1 MATEESARHPILDIP
16 QQCLPR
22 HIAII
27 MDGNG
32 RWASQRDLP
41 RLEGHQQ
48 GSKRVRPIVTECV
61 RLGVQC
67 LTLYS
72 FSTENW
78 KRPSEEVRGLME
90 LYAEYLIGERP
101 TTMANNVKVRHLGD
115 PDALPERV
123 VRELNETVRISSTNT
138 GMTLCLALNYSGR
151 SELVAAI
158 RKIAA
163 DVAGGRS
170 DKAAIDEALVS
181 SYLDTA
187 GLPDPDLLIRT
198 AGEMRISN
206 FLLWQIS
213 YAELYVTDVFWPDFD
228 VDVLHGA
235 IKEYAHRSRRFGGL
249 KTTSGK

>member
-1 MATEESARHPILDIP
+1 MHPELGIP
-16 QQCLPR
+16 RERVPR

-32 RWASQRDLP
+32 RWASQRKLP
-41 RLEGHQQ
+41 RIEGHRH
-48 GSKRVRPIVTECV
+48 GSKRVRPIVTECA

-78 KRPSEEVRGLME
+78 KRPADEVSGLMN
-90 LYAEYLIGERP
+90 LYAQYLIVERA
-101 TTMANNVKVRHLGD
+101 TTMENNVRVRHLGD
-115 PDALPERV
+115 ADALPGPV
-123 VRELNETVRISSTNT
+123 ARELSETVRVSSGNT
-138 GMTLCLALNYSGR
+138 GMTWCLALNYSGR
-151 SELVAAI
+151 SELVSAI
-158 RKIAA
+158 SRMAGDARKGVIEPE
-163 DVAGGRS
+163 G
-170 DKAAIDEALVS
+170 IDESVVS

-213 YAELYVTDVFWPDFD
+213 YAELCVTDVCWPDFD

-235 IKEYAHRSRRFGGL
+235 IKDYAGRSRRFGGL
-249 KTTSGK
+249 QSAEQG